1 MKHYQSYDVPMD
13 KEIFT
18 VVKLPGFSNYMVSN
32 YGTVMNSQ
40 TKHIMKWQVNSTNH
54 YYVQLTK
61 KNVPNKKHNVF
72 VHRLV
77 AFSFMKNPNPQ
88 ELDSINHI
96 DENPHNNHLD
106 NLEFCDREWNA
117 NWGTIKQRTFHTL
130 NKRGLLQPVYAIN
143 KNDLTVSKFDS
154 IVEASQS
161 TGISKERIGQ
171 VLRNQSKK
179 IGGDYVFCKPNQYT
193 RKHAINLINNSKKGT
208 IHIVEPICVISV
220 DSKSLIGT
228 FSSLKQLGLLLHIS
242 ADNVFTLVNNP
253 TLPNPYSY
261 VFCKQSQ
268 YSPAYVDY
276 LLKVYTKKEAQAVS
290 IVGMNINTGEILHFK
305 SIKQAEHQLVNQ
317 SVRPYMQGKV
327 KSAKDWVFCKESEY
341 TKKLLQQ
348 KAKEAKP
355 HNNFEIVILNCKTG
369 ESFKTSSDVK
379 TLAKRYKV
387 SDNTIRNQLNH
398 NALSINGQQFIYAD
412 KYNEDLKQVFM
423 ESYKK
428 KQRGKAVYA
437 INIDTLEITKYES
450 ATDAAEKLGISRDQ
464 ILSVIRGNSNQT
476 HRYAFSYENY
486 YSKYRMYQLAYFGKY
501 GKAGFPVSSV
511 DSNGKQTFYPAVKE
525 ASKQTGVTRNN
536 IFKVLRDEHG
546 SAGGYNWFKE
556 DRDKYLKSLLKD

>member
-1 MKHYQSYDVPMD
+1 MLHYQKYSCSMG
-13 KEIFT
+13 KEVF
-18 VVKLPGFSNYMVSN
+18 KRSAKYPRYLVSN
-32 YGTVMNSQ
+32 YGTVKNAK
-40 TKHIMKWQVNSTNH
+40 TGHIMAHHINSSG
-54 YYVQLTK
+54 YEMVQLTIHQR
-61 KNVPNKKHNVF
+61 NHHVL

-77 AFSFMKNPNPQ
+77 AYTFMRNPNPD
-88 ELDSINHI
+88 EMCIVNHI

-117 NWGTIKQRTFHTL
+117 NWGTVKERIQDTQI
-130 NKRGLLQPVYAIN
+130 NKRQLVGVFAIN
-143 KNDLTVSKFDS
+143 KVSKKVFKFDT
-154 IVEASQS
+154 IKDASVFS
-161 TGISKERIGQ
+161 GVFPATIRKALKDWR
-171 VLRNQSKK
+171 VK
-179 IGGDYVFCKPNQYT
+179 IEGDYVFCLPQLYGEKYVE
-193 RKHAINLINNSKKGT
+193 KLINNSLGYHYQKYYNIYAT
-208 IHIVEPICVISV
+208 HINTGVQ
-220 DSKSLIGT
+220 LH
-228 FSSLKQLGLLLHIS
+228 FNSLKEAGKFLHIQAS
-242 ADNVFTLVNNP
+242 KIEELLSNPHASNP
-253 TLPNPYSY
+253 TQY
-261 VFCKQSQ
+261 VF
-268 YSPAYVDY
+268 
-276 LLKVYTKKEAQAVS
+276 YTKDYSDDNYVKFLAKCYNPALSQAIP

-387 SDNTIRNQLNH
+387 SDTTIRNQLNH

-556 DRDKYLKSLLKD
+556 DRDKYIMSLIKH